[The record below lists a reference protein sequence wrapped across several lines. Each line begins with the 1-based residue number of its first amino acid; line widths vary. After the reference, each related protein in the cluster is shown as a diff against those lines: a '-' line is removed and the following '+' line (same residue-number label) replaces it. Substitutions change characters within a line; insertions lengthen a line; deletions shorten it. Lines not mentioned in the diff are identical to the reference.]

1 MQLEYLFRIHIFAY
15 YSLAPLKNI
24 LEKLIIW
31 GTNDAQ
37 SAEEQRKVKI
47 VNAVVLLAATALL
60 GITFYDRISDLP
72 SIDWLNM
79 LFFTAFLGLY
89 PLNAKG
95 YQKLTIFLVVL
106 LASAIIFFYSS
117 LYSADYGAYLF
128 NFVVLICIPFVVD
141 SHKRWQM
148 MGLLLFVIMTLFVSV
163 SFEFPWQIQLPQ
175 EILREAFKGNVLQ
188 VGLLTVFFVLV
199 IHWSNV
205 EVNGRIR
212 RAMKEVETMLEHTSY
227 YIWSVDTNM
236 NLLQANVRFK
246 KFLAHRFGVNPKP
259 GTAMLHFMN
268 ADLQEFWKEKYLR
281 GLAGEQQEFMSV
293 FEFQD
298 GSTLT
303 LEISLFA
310 IKDDKKQIIGIT
322 IYGNNVTDKLQ
333 IAEALKEN
341 RELLTDAM
349 ELARLG
355 TWRSDLIK
363 NEIFWDERTAQIF
376 GVDLQHRSLQP
387 VDYYNRIH
395 PDDVAEIRQAI
406 KHFEAH
412 GGEIRLDHRIVTPLG
427 EIKYVHEKASARLN
441 EQAQVI
447 EVRGIIQ
454 DVTDLRKQ
462 QELEERAKDL
472 LTEIKEATENLL
484 VDSDFEHA
492 FQQSIAKASRAIG
505 ANYAWVFRHL
515 ETKFGPAAKLVTPVE
530 DGRVDAKERQ
540 LLERGLTYKKIG
552 FESWHQ
558 RLSAG
563 ETIVSNLQDL
573 PESEQQVLK
582 FFHIQSIL
590 VLPIFVD
597 NRFWGFVGFDNLKQD
612 KKWWGLEEHILRGFC
627 NALGGAI
634 SQQLSHRLLKEAKE
648 AAEKATQIKSNFL
661 SNISH
666 EIRTPMNA
674 IIGLTELL
682 LPEET
687 NEQKLAYLQA
697 VRFSADNL
705 LRLINDLLDLSKI
718 EADKLE
724 LNHETFGLIAQLQQ
738 FEKTLGY
745 IAKDK
750 KLKISLK
757 IDKSVPEWVKGD
769 SIRLNQILLNLGSNA
784 IKFTPKGEVNMA
796 VKCLSEDENKH
807 QLIFTIT
814 DTGIGIDNSNID
826 RIFDRFEQAEKYTSR
841 QFGGTGLGL
850 TITKKLVQLMGGKI
864 KVKSELGQGTT
875 FTVHL
880 PFTKQLGNYDSIPM
894 AAVLQQADLKGA
906 RILLVEDNRINVM
919 LASRLLELWNARF
932 EIAENGLEALELL
945 QQKNF
950 DLILLDIQM
959 PIMNGFEL
967 IEKIRNSEVRPELKD
982 IAVIAL
988 TADAFDETRQKAQL
1002 LGFSDFITKPIK
1014 SEELYDKMKRLL
1026 SKS

>member
-1 MQLEYLFRIHIFAY
+1 MFNKIV
-15 YSLAPLKNI
+15 S
-24 LEKLIIW
+24 W
-31 GTNDAQ
+31 GTSESQ
-37 SAEEQRKVKI
+37 TAEEQRKVKI
-47 VNAVVLLAATALL
+47 VNAVVLLAAGAML
-60 GITFYDRISDLP
+60 GITILDWLNKLP
-72 SIDWLNM
+72 SIIWLN
-79 LFFTAFLGLY
+79 LIFFAAFLGLY

-95 YQKLTIFLVVL
+95 YQRLAIYLVVVL
-106 LASAIIFFYSS
+106 STGIIFFYSS
-117 LYSADYGAYLF
+117 LFGADNGAYLF
-128 NFVVLICIPFVVD
+128 NFVVLICIPFVID
-141 SHKRWQM
+141 TRFRWQM
-148 MGLLLFVIMTLFVSV
+148 ISLLLFVILSLFVSV
-163 SFEFPWQIQLPQ
+163 YFQFPWQIKLPQ
-175 EILREAFKGNVLQ
+175 ELLKEAFNGNVLQ
-188 VGLLTVFFVLV
+188 VGLLTVLMVLV

-227 YIWSVDTNM
+227 YIWSVDAEM
-236 NLLQANVRFK
+236 NLLQANLRFK
-246 KFLAHRFGVNPKP
+246 KFLTHRFGVEPKP
-259 GTAMLHFMN
+259 GTNMLQFMRPE
-268 ADLQEFWKEKYLR
+268 QQKFWREKYQQ

-298 GSTLT
+298 GSNIM
-303 LEISLFA
+303 LEISLFV
-310 IKDDKKQIIGIT
+310 IKDEEKRPVGVT

-349 ELARLG
+349 ELALLG
-355 TWRSDLIK
+355 TWRSDLLK
-363 NEIFWDERTAQIF
+363 NEVYWDERTAQIF
-376 GVDLQHRSLQP
+376 GVDMHRRQLQST
-387 VDYYNRIH
+387 DYYDRIH
-395 PDDVAEIRQAI
+395 PEEVEEIREKI
-406 KHFEAH
+406 KLFEKY

-441 EQAQVI
+441 EQGQVV

-454 DVTDLRKQ
+454 DVTELRKQ
-462 QELEERAKDL
+462 QELEERANHL
-472 LTEIKEATENLL
+472 LTEIKEATETLL

-492 FQQSIAKASRAIG
+492 FQQTIARASKAIG

-515 ETKFGPAAKLVTPVE
+515 DTPFGPAAKLVTPVE
-530 DGRVDAKERQ
+530 DSRVNAADRQ

-552 FESWHQ
+552 FESWYK

-563 ETIVSNLQDL
+563 ETIVNRLKEL
-573 PESEQQVLK
+573 TVHEQQVLK
-582 FFHIQSIL
+582 FFDIESIL

-597 NRFWGFVGFDNLKQD
+597 NQFWGFVGFDNLKQD

-687 NEQKLAYLQA
+687 EAQKLEYLQA

-724 LNHETFGLIAQLQQ
+724 LNTESFGLKEQLYQ

-750 KLKISLK
+750 ALKISLE
-757 IDKSVPEWVKGD
+757 IADDVPEWVRGD
-769 SIRLNQILLNLGSNA
+769 SVRLNQILLNLGSNA
-784 IKFTPKGEVNMA
+784 IKFTPKGEVHIA
-796 VKCLSEDENKH
+796 VKNLAIKEDIH
-807 QLIFTIT
+807 QLEFTVT
-814 DTGIGIDNSNID
+814 DSGIGIDSDKID

-850 TITKKLVQLMGGKI
+850 TITKKLVQLMGGVI
-864 KVKSELGQGTT
+864 LVESELGRGTT
-875 FTVHL
+875 FTVRL
-880 PFTKQLGNYDSIPM
+880 PFEKHEGRISNATDHTS
-894 AAVLQQADLKGA
+894 LQRPDLKGA

-919 LASRLLELWNARF
+919 LASRLLQMWHANF
-932 EIAENGLEALELL
+932 EMAENGLEAMDKL
-945 QQKNF
+945 KVKKF

-967 IEKIRNSEVRPELKD
+967 IEKIRNGEISAGLKD
-982 IAVIAL
+982 IPVIAL
-988 TADAFDETRQKAQL
+988 TADAFDDTRVRAVS
-1002 LGFSDFITKPIK
+1002 LGFNDFITKPIK
-1014 SEELYDKMKRLL
+1014 SGDLYDKMKRLL
-1026 SKS
+1026 TKG